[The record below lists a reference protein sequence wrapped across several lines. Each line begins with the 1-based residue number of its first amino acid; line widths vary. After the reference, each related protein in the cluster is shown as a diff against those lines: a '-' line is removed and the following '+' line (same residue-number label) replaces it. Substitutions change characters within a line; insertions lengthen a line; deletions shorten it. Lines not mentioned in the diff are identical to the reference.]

1 MKNKNILITGT
12 TNGIGYALA
21 TQLVKKSAN
30 LICINRNSDKA
41 DQFHEDLD
49 TSNIA
54 CLDLISDLATLNESN
69 CQELVDEILKDFD
82 EIHGIVLNAG
92 ILGPLKPLQDV
103 NEEEWKKIFDVNVH
117 ANFLLLKHL
126 VPLISLNAKA
136 KIILLSSGV
145 GYEGR
150 AYWGAYSASKF
161 ALNGLAEILA
171 DELSTHKNIQVIS
184 FNPGA
189 TNTAMRTQAFPSEDP
204 SSISSTESVAKD
216 ILKLLDEDFD
226 APKLHL
232 SRSDI

>member
-21 TQLVKKSAN
+21 TQLVKKDAN

-41 DQFHEDLD
+41 DQFHDDLD
-49 TSNIA
+49 TSHIV
-54 CLDLISDLATLNESN
+54 CLDLISDLATLNESS
-69 CQELVDEILKDFD
+69 CRELVDEILKDFD

-92 ILGPLKPLQDV
+92 ILGSLKPLQDID
-103 NEEEWKKIFDVNVH
+103 EKEWKRVFDVNVH

-150 AYWGAYSASKF
+150 AYWGAYSVSKF

-171 DELSTHKNIQVIS
+171 DELSTHKNIQVIC

-189 TNTAMRTQAFPSEDP
+189 TNTAMRTQAFPAENP
-204 SSISSTESVAKD
+204 SSISSAESVAKD
-216 ILKLLDEDFD
+216 ILQILDESFD
-226 APKLHL
+226 APTIHL
-232 SRSDI
+232 TRSDI